1 MGFPM
6 WSRDG
11 DFFGDGQPVLAT
23 EFFGHSRGSIADESG
38 VIDLPTEADPI
49 GDDVDMLVVGVFCG
63 AYSMVGGD
71 ENGCDYGPLPRA
83 LRLGEQV
90 QFVGTN

>member
-1 MGFPM
+1 MR
-6 WSRDG
+6 SRRV
-11 DFFGDGQPVLAT
+11 DFFGDSQPVLAT
-23 EFFGHSRGSIADESG
+23 ELFGYSRRPIADEG
-38 VIDLPTEADPI
+38 GIVDLSTEADSI

>member
-1 MGFPM
+1 M

-11 DFFGDGQPVLAT
+11 DFFGDGQPILAT
-23 EFFGHSRGSIADESG
+23 ELFGHSLGSTADESG

-49 GDDVDMLVVGVFCG
+49 GDDVDMQVIGVFCG
-63 AYSMVGGD
+63 SYSMVGGD
-71 ENGCDYGPLPRA
+71 ENGCDYGPFPRT
-83 LRLGEQV
+83 LRLGKQA